1 MGWMG
6 WEGLAVA
13 LINKIAS
20 IEGFFLSP
28 FLYAKES
35 QDGSKKYS
43 RRK

>member
-20 IEGFFLSP
+20 IEGFFLP